1 MAEAIEASQTNS
13 QDGEARTAPSDKP
26 KRARRSTPP
35 VSAAEQGAPPAS
47 ETGATAAPGQSVSQT
62 PTKSRDAARRGEP
75 PFVPWFIKRG
85 QDQLQRMSK
94 QSMPFRKQQLTLQ
107 TRHAQEM
114 YERAHEMWSETVITL
129 SVTMRNFKPENECL
143 IVDAEVDTLLGTC
156 ETFIKEE
163 MVRLQTVA
171 DNNGVDLEG
180 ATDVEYTHPMTFD
193 MQITSPREKRF
204 HDLMRQLDKL
214 CIYLDILWMATLI
227 NDRARSKS
235 AYEAKSLIM
244 RTCGKARTLVFRAQA
259 SSQRNGKHNAQDPR
273 KGTAIDANGAQSE
286 NPPTETDAGKVDA
299 HVPVADEPSEAVA
312 AVA

>member
-1 MAEAIEASQTNS
+1 MAEAIEASQMNS
-13 QDGEARTAPSDKP
+13 QDGDAHAAPFDKP
-26 KRARRSTPP
+26 KHARRSTPP
-35 VSAAEQGAPPAS
+35 VAAAEQGAPHAS
-47 ETGATAAPGQSVSQT
+47 ETGVAAAPDQPVSQT
-62 PTKSRDAARRGEP
+62 PTRPRDAARRGEQ

-94 QSMPFRKQQLTLQ
+94 QSMPFRKQKITLQ

-129 SVTMRNFKPENECL
+129 SVTMRNFKPESDCL
-143 IVDAEVDTLLGTC
+143 IVDAEVDTLVETC
-156 ETFIKEE
+156 ETFIKQE
-163 MVRLQTVA
+163 MARLQAVA
-171 DNNGVDLEG
+171 ENNGVDLEG

-193 MQITSPREKRF
+193 IQITSPREKRF

-273 KGTAIDANGAQSE
+273 RGTAIDANVPQVE
-286 NPPTETDAGKVDA
+286 NPPAETEAGAVDA
-299 HVPVADEPSEAVA
+299 HVPLGDKPAEAVA

>member
-1 MAEAIEASQTNS
+1 
-13 QDGEARTAPSDKP
+13 
-26 KRARRSTPP
+26 
-35 VSAAEQGAPPAS
+35 
-47 ETGATAAPGQSVSQT
+47 
-62 PTKSRDAARRGEP
+62 
-75 PFVPWFIKRG
+75 
-85 QDQLQRMSK
+85 
-94 QSMPFRKQQLTLQ
+94 
-107 TRHAQEM
+107 M

-143 IVDAEVDTLLGTC
+143 IVDAEVDTLVGTC

-273 KGTAIDANGAQSE
+273 KGTAIDANG
-286 NPPTETDAGKVDA
+286 
-299 HVPVADEPSEAVA
+299 
-312 AVA
+312 